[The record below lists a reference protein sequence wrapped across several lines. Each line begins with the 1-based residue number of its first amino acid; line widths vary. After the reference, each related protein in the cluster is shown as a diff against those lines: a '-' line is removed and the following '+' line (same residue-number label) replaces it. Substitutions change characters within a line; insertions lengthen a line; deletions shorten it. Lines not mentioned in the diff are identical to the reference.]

1 MESLDTDSFP
11 GFQTLLPSR
20 PGLDRRLNLSRLQ
33 RRAPQ
38 PLQLNTSICGCK
50 SAIKSNKEPPHMALE
65 ANREPNVASYFSN
78 KDPIPLLSPLV
89 LPSIVVSAFFAS
101 SIKHF
106 PKLVLP
112 LSSAGLRANPAS
124 GFLRNVVVSSE
135 LDADLSED
143 EGLDFSAG
151 EEPRFSPDLKLF
163 VGNLPFNVDSSELA
177 GLFEQA
183 GNVEMVDVIYDKATG
198 KSRGFG
204 FVTMST
210 VEELETVVQ
219 QFNGYEL
226 HGRSLRVNSGPPPS
240 KSESSS
246 FRGAKVVMG
255 PSPDP
260 GLGPLT
266 AATAFIIG
274 SLGSE
279 NSEEYVSDVVV
290 NRAKLSG
297 TTNGVRIKTWQGGS
311 GSANNI
317 KFHNIEMQ
325 GVKNSIII
333 DQSYCDQK
341 EPRKE
346 QSSAVQVK
354 NIGHRN
360 IKGTR
365 NSDEGVNFKSSKSHP
380 CQRITLQNVNLI
392 GIGSEKSKAVCNNV
406 RLQNLGTVSPNCRN

>member
-1 MESLDTDSFP
+1 MKVKINSCSVDELDSVD
-11 GFQTLLPSR
+11 
-20 PGLDRRLNLSRLQ
+20 PGLL
-33 RRAPQ
+33 
-38 PLQLNTSICGCK
+38 CK
-50 SAIKSNKEPPHMALE
+50 
-65 ANREPNVASYFSN
+65 NVGRS
-78 KDPIPLLSPLV
+78 
-89 LPSIVVSAFFAS
+89 VVSAFFAS

-106 PKLVLP
+106 PNLVLR
-112 LSSAGLRANPAS
+112 LSSAGLRANLAS

-183 GNVEMVDVIYDKATG
+183 GNVEMVEVIYDKATG

-210 VEELETVVQ
+210 VEEQETVVQ

-255 PSPDP
+255 PGPDP

-266 AATAFIIG
+266 AATVIG

-279 NSEEYVSDVVV
+279 NSKEYVSDVVV

-297 TTNGVRIKTWQGGS
+297 TTNGVRIKIWQGGS

-325 GVKNSIII
+325 GVENPIII

-341 EPRKE
+341 EPCKE
-346 QSSAVQVK
+346 HSSAVQVK

-365 NSDEGVNFKSSKSHP
+365 NSDEATNFKCSKSHS

-392 GIGSEKSKAVCNNV
+392 GTGSEKSKAVCNNV